1 MLSLGKVLVLENNED
16 HSLLAGL
23 PAGRPQKVS
32 WLTDCGRTYF
42 QPAYFRLTGLLAKV
56 HWPSNAWASNAWPQR
71 GLSLVIVLAMAFTL
85 ATPVQAGARKAKKL
99 YNQGRQAEFVKDLDK
114 ALSFYEQALN
124 EHPGHQGY
132 LLSVRRMTFVAA
144 QAHVSAGRTLRNA
157 GNIEEALA
165 QFQRAVEIDPAS
177 TVAAQERSR
186 TVEILEDR
194 EKRKEKGETDSGAP
208 EGSSPLE
215 RSRIARQ
222 KRIGRLKG
230 LPQLKPISSE
240 PINLN
245 IPKQQSKV
253 VFETIGKLAG
263 INVLFD
269 AEFDEE
275 EVSLEIQNATLVE
288 ALDYVGLIAKAYWK
302 PLTSN
307 AIFVTNDNT
316 NKRRDYQE
324 EVVKT
329 FYLTN
334 AATPQE
340 LQEVATAIRGLTD
353 IRRLFAVNSM
363 NALIVRGSA
372 DKIALA
378 EKVINDIDKARPEVI
393 IDVLVLE
400 TSKSRNRELGITP
413 VSGGAPGLSFPV
425 TFTGA
430 GVGAGGEGG
439 GGVPLNKLGNLSS
452 ADWSTTL
459 PGAQLTALLS
469 SSDTRLL
476 QSPRIRASDNF
487 QASLRI
493 GDRIPIATGSF
504 QPGIGGVGINP
515 LVNTQFT
522 YTDVG
527 VVLDLT
533 PKIHSNSEVSMHVEV
548 EISTVRDFVDIGG
561 ISQPVIGQ
569 RRVVHDIRIQEGQA
583 SIMGGL
589 FQSQL
594 FKTKTGVPFLGEIPI
609 LGRLFSSTVTTLSEN
624 EILVVLIPHIVRLP
638 EIRDINLQEIASGTE
653 QTYRVRYEPEKNDK
667 PALPPVG
674 VNGTQPDTEAVAV
687 AAPAA
692 AAPAATPAAVAAPGA
707 VPAQVAVP
715 AAGTAATPI
724 PATPSPAAPGVPAPA
739 APAPAAPAP
748 AAPAPAA
755 PATAAQTQPAAP
767 APAAAPAPNPGAP
780 PTLRFD
786 PAEPQI
792 GVGETVAINIYV
804 DDANQLFGLPLR
816 FGFDPKLVRIADIVK
831 GTFLQGDGQDLI
843 FSRNIRNEVGQ
854 AAVNISRFP
863 GTGGVDGAGLVVT
876 VNLEGIA
883 AGEMAFRVSPA
894 GSRDATGQQIKIE
907 PARLTVNVR

>member
-1 MLSLGKVLVLENNED
+1 LEKVLVRENNTD
-16 HSLLAGL
+16 RSLLARM
-23 PAGRPQKVS
+23 PANGPQKALFLAYFG
-32 WLTDCGRTYF
+32 LTYFGLTRFWRTYF
-42 QPAYFRLTGLLAKV
+42 GAVYLRLTGFPAKV
-56 HWPSNAWASNAWPQR
+56 HWSSIARRSIAWPSIATSKLPQR
-71 GLSLVIVLAMAFTL
+71 ALSLVIVLAMAFTL
-85 ATPVQAGARKAKKL
+85 LTPVQAGSRKAKKL
-99 YNQGRQAEFVKDLDK
+99 YNEGRQAEFVKDLDK

-144 QAHVSAGRTLRNA
+144 QAHVSVGRRLRNN

-165 QFQRAVEIDPAS
+165 QFQRAVEMDPAS
-177 TVAAQERSR
+177 TVAAQESSR
-186 TVEILEDR
+186 TIEILEDR
-194 EKRKEKGETDSGAP
+194 EKRKEKGETDSDELEGA
-208 EGSSPLE
+208 SPLE
-215 RSRIARQ
+215 RARAARQ
-222 KRIGRLKG
+222 KKVGRLKD
-230 LPQLKPISSE
+230 LQELKPISSE

-245 IPKQQSKV
+245 IPKQTSKV

-269 AEFDEE
+269 SEFDDE
-275 EVSLEIQNATLVE
+275 EVTFEIQNATLYE

-400 TSKSRNRELGITP
+400 TSKSRNRDLGITP
-413 VSGGAPGLSFPV
+413 VAGGGPGLSFPV
-425 TFTGA
+425 SFTGA
-430 GVGAGGEGG
+430 GIGAGGEGG
-439 GGVPLNKLGNLSS
+439 GGVALNNLGKLGSR
-452 ADWSTTL
+452 DWSTTL

-476 QSPRIRASDNF
+476 QSPRIRAADNF

-569 RRVVHDIRIQEGQA
+569 RRVVHDIRIKEGQA

-594 FKTKTGVPFLGEIPI
+594 FKTKSGVPFLGEIPI
-609 LGRLFSSTVTTLSEN
+609 LGRLFSSTNTTLSEN

-638 EIRDINLQEIASGTE
+638 DIREINLQEVASGTE
-653 QTYRVRYEPEKNDK
+653 QTYRVRYEPQKNDK

-674 VNGTQPDTEAVAV
+674 VNGTQPATETAAG

-692 AAPAATPAAVAAPGA
+692 AAPLAPAAAVAAPGV
-707 VPAQVAVP
+707 VPAQVAPP
-715 AAGTAATPI
+715 ATGAAAAPV
-724 PATPSPAAPGVPAPA
+724 PATPSPAAPAPV
-739 APAPAAPAP
+739 
-748 AAPAPAA
+748 
-755 PATAAQTQPAAP
+755 
-767 APAAAPAPNPGAP
+767 APAAA
-780 PTLRFD
+780 
-786 PAEPQI
+786 
-792 GVGETVAINIYV
+792 
-804 DDANQLFGLPLR
+804 
-816 FGFDPKLVRIADIVK
+816 
-831 GTFLQGDGQDLI
+831 
-843 FSRNIRNEVGQ
+843 
-854 AAVNISRFP
+854 
-863 GTGGVDGAGLVVT
+863 GAG
-876 VNLEGIA
+876 A
-883 AGEMAFRVSPA
+883 AGCA
-894 GSRDATGQQIKIE
+894 
-907 PARLTVNVR
+907 